1 MSERLRSRD
10 ASRIA
15 RSGASLSFLEGAK
28 VREGMMHVRLDEL
41 RGKNVFDANGRAVGR
56 VHAALV
62 DMETWLVDTMRI
74 AIARHAS
81 GDLDVPWSFWQSLWR
96 PRTIDVATGQIQ
108 AAG

>member
-1 MSERLRSRD
+1 
-10 ASRIA
+10 
-15 RSGASLSFLEGAK
+15 
-28 VREGMMHVRLDEL
+28 MHVRLDEL

-56 VHAALV
+56 VHAALI

-81 GDLDVPWSFWQSLWR
+81 SDLDVPWSFWQAVWR

-108 AAG
+108 AAGDAIILRISLAELREAAPPPAFEEVAAVH